1 MTTKEHQQPALAD
14 DLIWDVVNIAAECN
28 LTPRQARYMI
38 ENGQLPVIRMGS
50 RKYAA
55 LRSELRRRF
64 SNPNMLADKPIP
76 TRVPPRDKPHP
87 RIKVPKRKLHRR
99 QD

>member
-1 MTTKEHQQPALAD
+1 MTTKDDTTPALAD
-14 DLIWDVVNIAAECN
+14 DLIWDVINIAAECN
-28 LTPRQARYMI
+28 LTPRQAYYMI
-38 ENGQLPVIRMGS
+38 DRGELPVIRMGA

-64 SNPNMLADKPIP
+64 SNPQLVANKP
-76 TRVPPRDKPHP
+76 TPPGAPISP
-87 RIKVPKRKLHRR
+87 RGRSRVPKRKLHPR